1 MNNKE
6 IDLKYKNKEV
16 KSLFELPEVLLGK
29 KDITEQAE
37 KLDYEYLCKI
47 AYEQRIAAPF
57 YKIYK
62 DYIKGKCRDEIEE
75 RLKDVKEKKSCQLE
89 YLKIIKSEF
98 AKENIDFVII
108 KGFAISALVYEDM
121 YQRDF
126 SDCDLIVDIN
136 NFKKVNEIM
145 KGLGYRSNLGNGDIP
160 DLLPLECYELEY
172 FKEYAPG
179 KEMCVEI
186 KLGTSSIKNVD
197 IIKKFLN
204 NKMELN
210 IDGENYNTF
219 SLNDTFILL
228 CTNTYCNFELEFA
241 IARIRD
247 LIDIRMFFEKYKE
260 NLDWDYIVKFTAENE
275 QTHQMFAV
283 LNLVNYFYNNT
294 FSEECVKQFSIEKI
308 TYNKDIFQNHIHGW
322 MRDWIVEP
330 VDLMLDR
337 KWHFNEIC
345 FQQSC
350 KAYSSRN
357 KNYYNKVLVPKCVD
371 CNMEGKMLPGL
382 KSKENNINHLY
393 QFCHSDDKVYF
404 KLLFDEYDDELN
416 IKSTLMIF
424 DLDRTIPRKMIEF
437 SKNNGK
443 WDATALTPNM
453 LFKVISSSEN
463 EIVIEID
470 KSNFRMLDSRG
481 KNLCFYMYSIRNFY
495 NSVDFALRDDNKI
508 MDYENP
514 IMIYLCD

>member
-1 MNNKE
+1 MKNNQIE
-6 IDLKYKNKEV
+6 LKYKNREV
-16 KSLFELPEVLLGK
+16 KCLFELPEVLLGRK
-29 KDITEQAE
+29 NIVEYAD
-37 KLDYEYLCKI
+37 KLDYGYLAEI
-47 AYEQRIAAPF
+47 AYEQRILAPF

-62 DYIKGKCRDEIEE
+62 DYISGGCQNKIEKRLNNRRD
-75 RLKDVKEKKSCQLE
+75 KKRCQLE
-89 YLKIIKSEF
+89 YLKIIKREF
-98 AKENIDFVII
+98 EKQKIDFVII

-126 SDCDLIVDIN
+126 SDCDLIVDIK

-145 KGLGYRSNLGNGDIP
+145 KELGYHSNLGNGDIP

-179 KEMCVEI
+179 MEMCVEI

-197 IIKKFLN
+197 IIKKFLE
-204 NKMELN
+204 NKIELN
-210 IDGENYNTF
+210 INGENYNSF

-241 IARIRD
+241 VARIRD
-247 LIDIRMFFEKYKE
+247 LIDIKLFYEKYRE
-260 NLDWDYIVKFTAENE
+260 VLDWEYIMNFASENE
-275 QTHQMFAV
+275 QTHQLFAV
-283 LNLVNYFYNNT
+283 LNLINYYYNNT
-294 FSEECVKQFSIEKI
+294 FSEECVNGFAIEKI
-308 TYNKDIFQNHIHGW
+308 KYDKNVFQNFAHGW

-330 VDLMLDR
+330 VDLMLNR

-357 KNYYNKVLVPKCVD
+357 KNYYNKILINKSTLMSLD
-371 CNMEGKMLPGL
+371 NSLLPGL
-382 KSKENNINHLY
+382 KSKENKINHLY
-393 QFCHSDDKVYF
+393 QFGHSENKIYF
-404 KLLFDEYDDELN
+404 NLVFEEFNDEFD
-416 IKSTLMIF
+416 IKTTLMIF
-424 DLDRTIPRKMIEF
+424 DIDRNTPRKMIEF
-437 SKNNGK
+437 YKVNGV
-443 WDATALTPNM
+443 WTTRALTDG
-453 LFKVISSSEN
+453 IIYQEIRSEEN

-470 KSNFRMLDSRG
+470 KASFRILDAQG

>member
-1 MNNKE
+1 MNN
-6 IDLKYKNKEV
+6 ITDLKFKNLEV

-29 KDITEQAE
+29 KDITEDA
-37 KLDYEYLCKI
+37 KNLDYEYLCKI
-47 AYEQRIAAPF
+47 AYEQSIEAPF
-57 YKIYK
+57 YNVYK
-62 DYIKGKCRDEIEE
+62 EYIKGTCKDEIEGK
-75 RLKDVKEKKSCQLE
+75 LKDVKEKKSCQLE

-98 AKENIDFVII
+98 GKKNINFVII

-126 SDCDLIVDIN
+126 SDCDLIVDIDD
-136 NFKKVNEIM
+136 FKKVNEIM
-145 KGLGYRSNLGNGDIP
+145 IGLGYRSNLGNGDIP

-172 FKEYAPG
+172 FKDYASG

-197 IIKKFLN
+197 KIKKFLN
-204 NKMELN
+204 NKVELN
-210 IDGENYNTF
+210 INGENYYTF

-241 IARIRD
+241 VARIRD
-247 LIDIRMFFEKYKE
+247 LIDIKMFYEKYKD
-260 NLDWDYIVKFTAENE
+260 NLDWDYIANFTTENE

-283 LNLVNYFYNNT
+283 LNLVNYYYNNT
-294 FSEECVKQFSIEKI
+294 FGEEYVNRFLIENIK
-308 TYNKDIFQNHIHGW
+308 YDKDIFQNHPHGW

-357 KNYYNKVLVPKCVD
+357 KNYFNKILVPKCVEFGT
-371 CNMEGKMLPGL
+371 EGELLQGL
-382 KSKENNINHLY
+382 KSKDNNINHLY
-393 QFCHSDDKVYF
+393 QFGHSDDKVYF
-404 KLLFDEYDDELN
+404 KLVFDEFDDKMD
-416 IKSTLMIF
+416 IKSALMIF
-424 DLDRTIPRKMIEF
+424 DLDRSIPRKMIEF

-443 WDATALTPNM
+443 WNATALTENM
-453 LFKVISSSEN
+453 SFKVISNIEN
-463 EIVIEID
+463 TIIIEMD
-470 KSNFRMLDSRG
+470 KSNFRVLDACG

-495 NSVDFALRDDNKI
+495 NAVDFALRDDNKI
-508 MDYENP
+508 IDYENP